1 MKINPPIR
9 RFTYFLLMTLFVT
22 QPLFAAPPWQLQ
34 GQVLEQGRGAPIA
47 GVSVHIANS
56 DALPTTS
63 NEQGIFQLTIHQT
76 TPFRLSFRHNE
87 YQQLESEKITLDDKI
102 NNDFTFYLAN
112 VLTLPE
118 IAIEATAEMDTVA
131 SRTIVTGKE
140 LEQIPGGGGDPF
152 AALRVLP
159 GITTANDAEPTIAI
173 RGSGPQDNMTLVD
186 FVNIGYLFH
195 GFPLTSVLRSDLVE
209 SFDLYAAA
217 FGPEYGDAIGAAIDV
232 KQRDPRE
239 DRFGVVFNVSFISSD
254 FLIEGPVTE
263 NSSFYLAA
271 RRSYI
276 DLILPDD
283 ALDNDD
289 VEIKEIPVFSD
300 YQGKYVWR
308 VNPMNTLRLQ
318 LLGATDSIKLNFPK
332 DSDEVKKNPDL
343 LGQTSVAVNFHS
355 QALVLDSDISDQW
368 TNKFAIDHLVENQ
381 KTRTG
386 EINNANAGEANVTIE
401 SFTAR
406 EELTWYPDA
415 PHQITF
421 GAALSKLNVDLDL
434 DIKDAICTEFDPECD
449 YNSAE
454 RQQLKED
461 FPILAWYL
469 SLRDQWRISP
479 QITLSLGARYAGDDY
494 LNETYLEPRLGL
506 EWHYSSHTIF
516 NAGWGKFHQFPQ
528 GAQVV
533 KTIGNPDLANLKAKH
548 SVLGVEHFINT
559 DWSIKLE
566 SYYKTFD
573 DLVVS
578 TATEEEPPFAN
589 LGSGKAYGLELLV
602 KKDLLNRLSGW
613 LSLTYSKSQRT
624 NQLTNETFPYQLDK
638 PIMANLVA
646 IYKLSNRWTLSS
658 RFTFTSGGAYT
669 PVVNRREEQVKD
681 REGNPATDQNDNPIT
696 RFRPV
701 FGEFNSDRLPN
712 YHRLDVRVDYDL
724 KLKNQQKMEIYLEI
738 MNLYNRENIS
748 GYSWNPEITERKPQ
762 TQLGTLPFIG
772 FRYAW

>member
-1 MKINPPIR
+1 MKKNQPHPLSSAC
-9 RFTYFLLMTLFVT
+9 FLLITLFVT
-22 QPLFAAPPWQLQ
+22 QHLFAAPPWQLQ
-34 GQVLEQGRGAPIA
+34 GRVLEQGSGAPIH
-47 GVSVHIANS
+47 GVSVRVASN
-56 DALPTTS
+56 DALHTTS
-63 NEQGIFQLTIHQT
+63 NEQGVFQLTVHQT
-76 TPFRLSFRHNE
+76 TPFRLSFIHNE
-87 YQQLESEKITLDDKI
+87 YQQLESEIITLDDQT
-102 NNDFTFYLAN
+102 NNDFTFYLVN

-118 IAIEATAEMDTVA
+118 IAIEAEAEMDTVP

-159 GITTANDAEPTIAI
+159 GITTANDAEPTVAV

-239 DRFGVVFNVSFISSD
+239 DRLGVVFNVSLISSD
-254 FLIEGPVTE
+254 FLVEGPVTE

-276 DLILPDD
+276 DLLLPAD
-283 ALDNDD
+283 ALSDDD

-308 VNPMNTLRLQ
+308 MNPINTLRLQ
-318 LLGATDSIKLNFPK
+318 LLGASDSIKLNFPE
-332 DSDEVKKNPDL
+332 DSNEVKKNPDL
-343 LGQTSVAVNFHS
+343 LGQTSVSVNFHS
-355 QALVLDSDISDQW
+355 QALVLNSEINDQW
-368 TNKFAIDHLVENQ
+368 SNKFSVDHLVENQ
-381 KTRTG
+381 RTTTG
-386 EINNANAGEANVTIE
+386 EIDNANAGKANVTIE
-401 SFTAR
+401 HFTAR

-421 GAALSKLNVDLDL
+421 GAALSKLDVDLDL

-449 YNSAE
+449 YNSGV
-454 RQQLKED
+454 RQQVKES

-479 QITLSLGARYAGDDY
+479 QLTLSLGARYAGDDY
-494 LNETYLEPRLGL
+494 LDETYLEPRLGL
-506 EWHYSSHTIF
+506 EWRYSSHTIF
-516 NAGWGKFHQFPQ
+516 NAGWGKFHQFPE

-533 KTIGNPDLANLKAKH
+533 KTIGNPDLVNLKAKH

-578 TATEEEPPFAN
+578 TEEPPFAN

-602 KKDLLNRLSGW
+602 KKNLINKLSGW
-613 LSLTYSKSQRT
+613 FSLTYSKSKRT
-624 NQLTNETFPYQLDK
+624 NHLTGETFPYQLDK
-638 PIMANLVA
+638 PIMANLVG
-646 IYKLSNRWTLSS
+646 IYKLSNRWTLSG

-669 PVVNRREEQVKD
+669 PVVGRREDEVKD
-681 REGNPATDQNDNPIT
+681 RNGNTVTDENGNPVM
-696 RFRPV
+696 RLRPMY
-701 FGEFNSDRLPN
+701 GEFNSNRLPN
-712 YHRLDVRVDYDL
+712 YHRFDIRADYDL
-724 KLKNQQKMEIYLEI
+724 KLKSQHKMEIYLEI

-748 GYSWNPEITERKPQ
+748 GYSWNPEITDRKPQ
-762 TQLGTLPFIG
+762 KQLGTLPFIG
-772 FRYAW
+772 FRFSW